1 MSILTISREIG
12 TEGLEIGKRIAKE
25 LGYDIFDKARALEE
39 LRAEGPRW
47 AEVIDRL
54 DGHAPSLW
62 QKYDWHY
69 MGYVALAQS
78 HVLKC
83 ALSGKAVLIG
93 RGANFLLENVPYAL
107 RARLV
112 APMQVRLRRVT
123 QEDGCSDFVCIS
135 TEASRDL
142 LEKVDRES
150 DNLMKAAFGRDG
162 TDPTDYDITLNME
175 GVGIDEAAETLKTML
190 ARREAF
196 RDSRAEDEL
205 RRKALAARVKA
216 AIFTNPAF
224 SVPTLEV
231 QSAGEEIL
239 LKGVVHNAK
248 EHQLIEEEA
257 KKVAGSVPVK
267 CELRYR

>member
-1 MSILTISREIG
+1 MAILTISREIG

-25 LGYDIFDKARALEE
+25 LGYDIFDKTRALEE
-39 LRAEGPRW
+39 LRAEGSRW
-47 AEVIDRL
+47 GEVIDRL

-69 MGYVALAQS
+69 MGYVALAQN
-78 HVLKC
+78 HVLNC
-83 ALSGKAVLIG
+83 ALSGKVVIVG
-93 RGANFLLENVPYAL
+93 RGANFLLEGVPYAL

-123 QEDGCSDFVCIS
+123 REDGCSDFVCIS
-135 TEASRDL
+135 TEASREL

-150 DNLMKAAFGRDG
+150 DNLVKAAFGRDG
-162 TDPTDYDITLNME
+162 RDPKDYDITLNME
-175 GVGIDEAAETLKTML
+175 GVGVEETVETLKGML
-190 ARREAF
+190 ARREAY
-196 RDSRAEDEL
+196 RDPRAEDQL
-205 RRKALAARVKA
+205 RRKALAARVKV

-231 QSAGEEIL
+231 HIVGEEIL

-257 KKVAGSVPVK
+257 KKAAGPVPVK

>member
-1 MSILTISREIG
+1 MAILTISREIG
-12 TEGLEIGKRIAKE
+12 TEGLEIGRRIAAE
-25 LGYDIFDKARALEE
+25 LGYDIFDKTRALQE

-78 HVLKC
+78 HVLSC
-83 ALSGKAVLIG
+83 ALSGKIVIIG

-112 APMQVRLRRVT
+112 APMEVRLRRAT
-123 QEDGCSDFVCIS
+123 RENGCSDFVCIS
-135 TEASRDL
+135 TEASRGL

-150 DNLMKAAFGRDG
+150 DNLVRAAFGKEG
-162 TDPTDYDITLNME
+162 NDPKDYDITLNME
-175 GVGIDEAAETLKTML
+175 GVGVDEAVETLKVL
-190 ARREAF
+190 LLGREVL
-196 RDSRAEDEL
+196 RDAPAEDQL
-205 RRKALAARVKA
+205 KKRALAAKVKA
-216 AIFTNPAF
+216 VIFANPAF

-231 QSAGEEIL
+231 LSTGTEIL

-248 EHQLIEEEA
+248 EHNLIEEEA
-257 KKVAGSVPVK
+257 KKVAGSIPLR
-267 CELRYR
+267 CELHYR